1 VCRGQ
6 AGVADLLQ
14 DGPRTTTELARQLGV
29 NESALYRILRAL
41 ASRGIFQETSPR
53 TFANTTQSGYLRT
66 EVPGSVRS
74 LLIFWGPG
82 CYYGSFGQILHS
94 IHTGQSGRSKL
105 FGMDGWDY
113 LRQRPEVARTFEDA
127 MTDISSLLGP
137 SIAGAYDFGQW
148 GSVMDVGG
156 GNGILL
162 AAILRAHQCLRGGLA
177 DVPHLL
183 ERAKERGYLDR
194 ELEARSTMQP
204 CDFFREVPTGCR
216 AYLLKHVIHD
226 WDDERALAILTNC
239 RRARCHPTERCCLWN
254 GPCRKA
260 MTHPRANLRMS

>member
-1 VCRGQ
+1 MCRGQ

-162 AAILRAHQCLRGGLA
+162 APSSGRTSACAVGWRTCRTCSNAQRNAATLIVNWKRAARCN
-177 DVPHLL
+177 
-183 ERAKERGYLDR
+183 RATSFAK
-194 ELEARSTMQP
+194 
-204 CDFFREVPTGCR
+204 
-216 AYLLKHVIHD
+216 
-226 WDDERALAILTNC
+226 C
-239 RRARCHPTERCCLWN
+239 RRDAGHTYSNMLSTTGTTNVPSRFSPTAGARGAIRRSAAACGMGLVGRQ
-254 GPCRKA
+254 
-260 MTHPRANLRMS
+260 